1 MTDNSS
7 RLAEFIKEKYY
18 GDLINSSKEESPAGL
33 IVDFNLLDRFDPIIA
48 DQLLEYPESVLDDFK
63 KAASSLLPGNESRI
77 SVRIKNLPDRR
88 AIRIRYL
95 RSKHLNKLWRIDAI
109 IKSASEVKPQIY
121 EAMFECPDCHAKIT
135 VPQESSLLQKPY
147 YCGAPYI
154 EQGCGRRGDFG
165 EPVDKKMFDFRFL
178 GGVEPFELT
187 TGERPGEIT
196 IMLKEDLT
204 TPRMQKKTDPGS
216 NLKIVGILKEIPKR
230 IKGRLSTKMDMY
242 LEANYIESSEMD
254 FEELEI
260 TEEDEKKIKGLS
272 QDPLIYEKLKA
283 SIAPGIYG
291 FDEIKESI
299 VLQLFGGVRHTLPDG
314 STIRGNIHIL
324 LTGDPGVGKTQ
335 FLKLVSRVVPR
346 SKYVSGSGVTGAGL
360 TASVI
365 KNELL
370 GSWVLEAGAL
380 ILCNKGLIAIDEF
393 DKMSKDD
400 QIAMHEATSV
410 ESYHGDTPIT
420 LSNGEV
426 KSIKELVGSIFEDN
440 KNRIIKGDNCYFI
453 NAENPEILVTDF
465 NKIIPKSVSRVSRH
479 KAPEF
484 FYEIIL
490 QSGKSVKVTPNHP
503 CFVFDG
509 RKFSEKR
516 ADELSKGDFVPIPR
530 LMPIEG
536 KEQALKIDTESI
548 ALSSYNAKHIKVP
561 AHNSPQFCKFLGYL
575 ISEGSHE
582 INRNKINGISFT
594 NSNEYLLKDFRA
606 TANRLFGLEPYV
618 QKKPGRT
625 MLRYISTELKNF
637 VQQIEP
643 SLLENSYRKR
653 IPCIIFRCR
662 NKEIA
667 VMLRAMFDGDGSVFG
682 RKDRLYV
689 TYTTASEILA
699 NQLHELLLRFSI
711 SSYIKTI
718 KPAGRTK
725 HMLYSVTLTGSENLE
740 KFANKIG
747 FSESRKNS
755 RIIKFLKNKTY
766 RAVYSAK
773 MPVAQW
779 VVETLKKLNLSQK
792 EVFGH
797 TIEHKKYNLSRRT
810 LQRTVL
816 FIKNHME
823 NLKHNRKKLASCSIP
838 ELREIRKM
846 FSISSYD
853 ISAFLGVCHQM
864 VSYIELNNAKKYS
877 ESYKAALSKIIGNM
891 LAAEEDT
898 SRLSSLAFGDIALC
912 KVKEIRKIKNITEE
926 WVYDMTVPGE
936 VFVSN
941 GMVLHNTVSI
951 AKASIVATLPAQTA
965 VLAGANPKFG
975 RFDPYKPIVEQIQ
988 IPETLLSR
996 FDLKFSLRD
1005 VPNRANDEKL
1015 ADHIMASR
1023 TNPEAVTPVL
1033 DTNLLR
1039 KYIAYVKRINSLV
1052 MNPEAAE
1059 SMKNFYVEMRNRYT
1073 GSDIKTISITL
1084 RQYEALIRLAEASAK
1099 IRMDT
1104 DVRMEDAER
1113 AIKLL
1118 KYSLMQL
1125 GYDTETG
1132 RIDIDRIESGI
1143 TAGKRKRISTIIE
1156 IIEEMQKEA
1165 KEVAEQDLLAE
1176 AENRGIENTDEVKE
1190 ILDRLKR
1197 EGTIFE
1203 PRPGFIRKV

>member
-1 MTDNSS
+1 MTDNSA
-7 RLAEFIKEKYY
+7 RLAEFIEENYRN
-18 GDLINSSKEESPAGL
+18 DLFNSAKEESPAGL
-33 IVDFNLLDRFDPIIA
+33 IIDFNLLDKFDDIIGN
-48 DQLLEYPESVLDDFK
+48 QLLEYPESVLEDFK
-63 KAASSLLPGNESRI
+63 KAIANVMPNNESRI
-77 SVRIKNLPDRR
+77 SVRIKNLPERR

-121 EAMFECPDCHAKIT
+121 EAMFECPDCRAKIT

-260 TEEDEKKIKGLS
+260 NEEDEKKIKELS

-299 VLQLFGGVRHTLPDG
+299 VLQLFGGIRHTLPDG

-324 LTGDPGVGKTQ
+324 LTGDPGVGKSVLGSSKILHNSRDKPEYTTIADLVDSRLRNEKIVLENGAEISTTNNDGVKVLALNPKTFRAEWQPVSAFIRHESPEFLVKVRTKSGREITATEDHSFVVLNEKGELLNIQGSSVKSGMFVPVPLNAHKEMKSEISIKQEIRTNANKLPERMKLDRDFGFFMGMFLSEGSLTKGSIYIDSHNEQRRLMLKKFSDSIGLHSHMDSKRIIFSSRNLVRFLEECCYKGEKIGKGKGSGAFRKCIPDFCFYAPKDFIYGLLSGMFSGDGYFLNAKPTAGRTKGNLKVGYSTISENLAHGLLDMLSLMGIFAVVRKKNYVYKGEKRVSHEITVLGQHAGCLLENVNLTGKSREVDRFSEKDAFDAIPCTELIYSIVKKLGYSRRLAEGSAKRRAFAAMMRTARSRKKMGRRRAERICRQLLEEAKIQKNEEAMRSILKLKQIMDGNVAWDCIHDVERIKSSEKYVYDLSIDGYETFAANNIIVHNTQ

-393 DKMSKDD
+393 DKMNKDD

-410 ESYHGDTPIT
+410 E
-420 LSNGEV
+420 
-426 KSIKELVGSIFEDN
+426 
-440 KNRIIKGDNCYFI
+440 
-453 NAENPEILVTDF
+453 
-465 NKIIPKSVSRVSRH
+465 
-479 KAPEF
+479 
-484 FYEIIL
+484 
-490 QSGKSVKVTPNHP
+490 
-503 CFVFDG
+503 
-509 RKFSEKR
+509 
-516 ADELSKGDFVPIPR
+516 
-530 LMPIEG
+530 
-536 KEQALKIDTESI
+536 
-548 ALSSYNAKHIKVP
+548 
-561 AHNSPQFCKFLGYL
+561 
-575 ISEGSHE
+575 
-582 INRNKINGISFT
+582 
-594 NSNEYLLKDFRA
+594 
-606 TANRLFGLEPYV
+606 
-618 QKKPGRT
+618 
-625 MLRYISTELKNF
+625 
-637 VQQIEP
+637 
-643 SLLENSYRKR
+643 
-653 IPCIIFRCR
+653 
-662 NKEIA
+662 
-667 VMLRAMFDGDGSVFG
+667 
-682 RKDRLYV
+682 
-689 TYTTASEILA
+689 
-699 NQLHELLLRFSI
+699 
-711 SSYIKTI
+711 
-718 KPAGRTK
+718 
-725 HMLYSVTLTGSENLE
+725 
-740 KFANKIG
+740 
-747 FSESRKNS
+747 
-755 RIIKFLKNKTY
+755 
-766 RAVYSAK
+766 
-773 MPVAQW
+773 
-779 VVETLKKLNLSQK
+779 
-792 EVFGH
+792 
-797 TIEHKKYNLSRRT
+797 
-810 LQRTVL
+810 
-816 FIKNHME
+816 
-823 NLKHNRKKLASCSIP
+823 
-838 ELREIRKM
+838 
-846 FSISSYD
+846 
-853 ISAFLGVCHQM
+853 
-864 VSYIELNNAKKYS
+864 
-877 ESYKAALSKIIGNM
+877 
-891 LAAEEDT
+891 
-898 SRLSSLAFGDIALC
+898 
-912 KVKEIRKIKNITEE
+912 
-926 WVYDMTVPGE
+926 
-936 VFVSN
+936 
-941 GMVLHNTVSI
+941 TVSI

-1005 VPNRANDEKL
+1005 VPNRTTDEKL
-1015 ADHIMASR
+1015 AEHIMASR

-1033 DTNLLR
+1033 NTNFLR
-1039 KYIAYVKRINSLV
+1039 KYIAYVKRVNTLV
-1052 MNPEAAE
+1052 MNTEAAE
-1059 SMKNFYVEMRNRYT
+1059 AMKNFYVEMRNRYT

-1099 IRMDT
+1099 IRLDT
-1104 DVRMEDAER
+1104 DVRMQDAER

-1176 AENRGIENTDEVKE
+1176 AENRGIENTDEIKE